1 MYLTSSLY
9 RRGTVRVERERKA
22 MSPWHNSHWLDVRRQ
37 AVMVAWWAG
46 QALCGLCCLAA
57 LLVLYFNNFDTAG
70 QVCAAALL
78 LVGMLSLVGGRWLLV
93 IGSRRPRRR
102 LDVY

>member
-1 MYLTSSLY
+1 MSLLRIGHRSDL
-9 RRGTVRVERERKA
+9 RRNAT
-22 MSPWHNSHWLDVRRQ
+22 L
-37 AVMVAWWAG
+37 VAWWAG
-46 QALCGLCCLAA
+46 QVVCGLCCAGA
-57 LLVLYFNNFDTAG
+57 LLVLVLTHLSTDG

-78 LVGMLSLVGGRWLLV
+78 LVGMLALIGGRALLV